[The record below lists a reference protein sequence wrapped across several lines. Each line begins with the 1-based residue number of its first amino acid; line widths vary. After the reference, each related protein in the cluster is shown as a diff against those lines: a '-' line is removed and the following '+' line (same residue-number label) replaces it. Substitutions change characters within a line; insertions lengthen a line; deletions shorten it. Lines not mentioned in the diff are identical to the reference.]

1 MSNELIILA
10 MKKAVEADKRTMQYI
25 KGILNNWTKKGIKTI
40 SEAENED
47 KNFKN
52 KTVAE
57 KNIDEI
63 LKGADW

>member
-10 MKKAVEADKRTMQYI
+10 MKKAVEADKRTIQYV

-40 SEAENED
+40 LEAENED

-52 KTVAE
+52 KAVTE

>member
-1 MSNELIILA
+1 MSSELIILA
-10 MKKAVEADKRTMQYI
+10 MKKAVEADKRTIQYI
-25 KGILNNWTKKGIKTI
+25 KGILNNWTKKGIKTVF
-40 SEAENED
+40 EAENED

-52 KTVAE
+52 KTVTE